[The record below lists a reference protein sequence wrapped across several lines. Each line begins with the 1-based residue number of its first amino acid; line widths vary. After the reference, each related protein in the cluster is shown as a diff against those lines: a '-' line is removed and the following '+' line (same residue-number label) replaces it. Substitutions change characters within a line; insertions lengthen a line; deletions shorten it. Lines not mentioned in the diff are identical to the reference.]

1 MPAVTPFKQAA
12 SEVAMKLRTQIGLLI
27 LAALACLLLVSAI
40 SLATLNSAL
49 QQERAA
55 RINQLTTFASKLVG
69 HYQQL
74 EADGKLSHAEAQAR
88 ALEGLAAMRN
98 GDDYFFVRSTDNIL
112 LLHPDKSRV
121 GKYDKGGKLP
131 DGRFTYQAYE
141 EALSKGDQGLVTI
154 YVKRPNSSDLTQ
166 LPKLNGITLFRP
178 WGWVIGIGF
187 FTDDIRA
194 AFWQHTG
201 QFLAIIAVLVLA
213 MSALAFAIARR
224 ILRQLGG
231 EPSYA
236 AEIAGL
242 IASGDL
248 SCAIRLEDGQDN
260 TLLGAMSRMQVG
272 LRSIMHGFN
281 DAAEQLTRVAGELN
295 AQMQQ
300 IGQGASTS
308 AESTA
313 AMVAT
318 VKQMAS
324 SIDHVSASARESEN
338 SSDSSARLADQG
350 EQQANHAEQE
360 IKRISD
366 SVHGAAQ
373 MIEGLVA
380 HSKEIDNI
388 AALINDIAGQT
399 NLLALNA
406 AIEAARAGEQ
416 GRGFAV
422 VADEVRKL
430 AERTASATQNI
441 LQTTHS
447 VQQDTAAAVQKMDE
461 VGGMIESGVM
471 QTEQAAAALHSIHN
485 SSRELLKQIRE
496 VSSAMQEQSKASTDI
511 AANVERIA
519 SMVEQS
525 NDAIATAH
533 PLVRQ
538 LDQLASQLQQSTAN
552 FKLA

>member
-1 MPAVTPFKQAA
+1 
-12 SEVAMKLRTQIGLLI
+12 
-27 LAALACLLLVSAI
+27 
-40 SLATLNSAL
+40 
-49 QQERAA
+49 
-55 RINQLTTFASKLVG
+55 
-69 HYQQL
+69 
-74 EADGKLSHAEAQAR
+74 
-88 ALEGLAAMRN
+88 
-98 GDDYFFVRSTDNIL
+98 
-112 LLHPDKSRV
+112 
-121 GKYDKGGKLP
+121 
-131 DGRFTYQAYE
+131 
-141 EALSKGDQGLVTI
+141 
-154 YVKRPNSSDLTQ
+154 
-166 LPKLNGITLFRP
+166 
-178 WGWVIGIGF
+178 
-187 FTDDIRA
+187 
-194 AFWQHTG
+194 
-201 QFLAIIAVLVLA
+201 
-213 MSALAFAIARR
+213 
-224 ILRQLGG
+224 
-231 EPSYA
+231 
-236 AEIAGL
+236 
-242 IASGDL
+242 
-248 SCAIRLEDGQDN
+248 
-260 TLLGAMSRMQVG
+260 
-272 LRSIMHGFN
+272 
-281 DAAEQLTRVAGELN
+281 
-295 AQMQQ
+295 MQQ